1 MALFVKEFSFNILL
15 LIYMKQLTAYV
26 LKPEKCL
33 NDCYQ

>member
-1 MALFVKEFSFNILL
+1 
-15 LIYMKQLTAYV
+15 MKQLIAYV